1 MLKAGRRG
9 ADGRRMRQRLARLT
23 TLTALVAVCCLTLPG
38 VASALDFKI
47 VNQSGR
53 DASEVW
59 VTVSAAGEFDVPGMA
74 DNVPRQLSEI
84 PGEELTIEK
93 LVSGRIYIAYGSG
106 VTEATTFA
114 SPTRFDWAELTVTPS
129 SFDVANLT
137 AVDQFGIGMRLD
149 TFDSSDQ
156 HLEAVASAN
165 SNTVFAALQN
175 IPGGPQ
181 ATLRGA
187 DGEIVRV
194 LSPNKTSV
202 YPSLAPYVQSMA
214 GKTISLH
221 TAFFGSPFTT
231 STYSGT
237 FAADGSIQLH
247 GTTNP
252 IAKAAPVL
260 NFSGPQL
267 IEDIYTGG
275 NTPNNLEGA
284 IYRDLLA
291 GFSAGFWDGK
301 YGNDALDFCTEPV
314 TTGQGTWCPNGFDQP
329 GFGEAKTG
337 LQPFATCE
345 QYAAVINQYSD
356 AYGNPYSDAAKKVTV
371 SLDQPGSGG
380 DVDTLQLTIQPDTGN
395 AMPVTGGNPNCGAR
409 PAPVPAPTKKTTVVK
424 ARFLAKAKLKGR
436 TAKIARLTCS
446 APCGKIRVVAKTGN
460 KVVARNKSSMPRT
473 SGPVKL
479 RLTGKGRKA
488 MAKKN
493 SLKVMVTVW
502 VTPPGEPATR
512 SRHSLKLVR

>member
-1 MLKAGRRG
+1 MRRRS
-9 ADGRRMRQRLARLT
+9 ARLA
-23 TLTALVAVCCLTLPG
+23 TLVTLSVACCLALPG
-38 VASALDFKI
+38 VAGALDFKI
-47 VNQSGR
+47 VNQSGKEPN
-53 DASEVW
+53 EVW
-59 VTVSAAGEFDVPGMA
+59 VTVAAGGEFDVPGMT
-74 DNVPRQLSEI
+74 DNVPKKLSEI

-93 LVSGRIYIAYGSG
+93 LVSGRIYIAYGAG
-106 VTEATTFA
+106 VSEATTFD

-149 TFDSSDQ
+149 TFDGSDQ
-156 HLEAVASAN
+156 HLEAVGSAN

-181 ATLRGA
+181 ATVRDP
-187 DGEIVRV
+187 DGEIIRV
-194 LSPNKTSV
+194 VSPNKTSV

-260 NFSGPQL
+260 KFAGPQI

-291 GFSAGFWDGK
+291 GFSAGFWGGK
-301 YGNDALDFCTEPV
+301 YGNDALDFCSDPQ

-329 GFGEAKTG
+329 AFGDAKTS

-345 QYAAVINQYSD
+345 QYAAVINQYGD
-356 AYGNPYSDAAKKVTV
+356 VYGNPYSDAAKKVTV

-395 AMPVTGGNPNCGAR
+395 AMPVAGGNPNCGAFFPPGR
-409 PAPVPAPTKKTTVVK
+409 PPTPAKKTTVK

-446 APCGKIRVVAKTGN
+446 APCGKIRVVAKKGN

-479 RLTGKGRKA
+479 RLTGVGRKL
-488 MAKKN
+488 MAKRN
-493 SLKVMVTVW
+493 SLKVKVTLW
-502 VTPPGEPATR
+502 VTPAGEPATR
-512 SRHSLKLVR
+512 KRHSIKLVR